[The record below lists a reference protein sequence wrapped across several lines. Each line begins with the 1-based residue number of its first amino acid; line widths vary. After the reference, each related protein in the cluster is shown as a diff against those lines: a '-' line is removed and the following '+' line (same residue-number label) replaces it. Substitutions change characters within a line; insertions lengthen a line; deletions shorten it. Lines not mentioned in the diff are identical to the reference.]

1 MLEFRTLSLPDTG
14 RLTTA
19 AFAGILGLLLLYVVA
34 FAQSGILHNAAHDV
48 RHAIVAPCH

>member
-1 MLEFRTLSLPDTG
+1 MLDIRTLSLPDSA

-19 AFAGILGLLLLYVVA
+19 AVAGILGLMLLYAVA
-34 FAQSGILHNAAHDV
+34 FAHSDILHNAAHDV